1 MVDSKFIMAGVIIL
15 LILYIIITY
24 IFSDRKIIKRE
35 VLESD
40 ASELDKRV
48 TSDKIPSKPGVTDFT
63 VSFWLYIDKYGTNG
77 ASDFSILK
85 KDSLDEGNVKLFK
98 IAGNRNKNDI
108 EFYIHTS
115 SDEYLGSSR
124 LSLENVYLQRW
135 MNIIMTVETRNLDIY
150 LNGKLEETVILDS
163 LPNEKTNEENCEF
176 NFFEGL
182 SDSSLIEMKMS
193 NAQYFTRS
201 IAPREAWSLYKE
213 GYRNM
218 GIMDYLVGLF
228 SGYQINF
235 SFKKSGEKITEFSL
249 GGE

>member
-24 IFSDRKIIKRE
+24 IFSDRKIIKRD
-35 VLESD
+35 VLDSD
-40 ASELDKRV
+40 SSQLDKIV

-77 ASDFSILK
+77 ASDFNILEK
-85 KDSLDEGNVKLFK
+85 YSLDEGNVKLFK
-98 IAGNRNKNDI
+98 IAGNPNKNDLG
-108 EFYIHTS
+108 FYIHTS
-115 SDEYLGSSR
+115 TDEYLGSSR

-135 MNIIMTVETRNLDIY
+135 LNVIMTVETRNLDIY

-163 LPNEKTNEENCEF
+163 LPHEKTNTENCEF
-176 NFFEGL
+176 RFFEGL
-182 SDSSLIEMKMS
+182 NENSLIEMKVS

-201 IAPREAWSLYKE
+201 VAPREAWSLYKE

-235 SFKKSGEKITEFSL
+235 TFKKSGEKITEFSL